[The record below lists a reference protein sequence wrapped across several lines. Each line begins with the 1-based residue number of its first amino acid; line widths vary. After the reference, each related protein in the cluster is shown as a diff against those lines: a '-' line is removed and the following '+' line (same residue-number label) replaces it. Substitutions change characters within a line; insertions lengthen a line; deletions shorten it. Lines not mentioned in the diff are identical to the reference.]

1 MQCFQLV
8 NLRTKLSYALYFLH
22 MLIKMVIA
30 RNEEFCDEGSVNIS
44 MTGEEKKNI
53 PNFFY
58 EVAIT
63 KMDKTRITFS

>member
-1 MQCFQLV
+1 
-8 NLRTKLSYALYFLH
+8 

-44 MTGEEKKNI
+44 MTGEEKKNV

-63 KMDKTRITFS
+63 KVDKTRITFS